1 MAKNLKRYKQ
11 AYDLRTEG
19 KTFREVG
26 EVMGISRERV
36 RTLYS
41 YYYYKK
47 HKRFYNAL

>member
-11 AYDLRTEG
+11 AYDLRGQG

-26 EVMGISRERV
+26 ETMGISGERA
-36 RTLYS
+36 RTLHA

-47 HKRFYNAL
+47 HKKFYNSL